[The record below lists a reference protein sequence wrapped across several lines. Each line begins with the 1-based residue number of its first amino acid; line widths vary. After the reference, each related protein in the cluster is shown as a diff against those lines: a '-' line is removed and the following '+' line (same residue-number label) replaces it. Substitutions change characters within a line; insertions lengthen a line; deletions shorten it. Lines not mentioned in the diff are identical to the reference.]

1 MEGAALGAQYY
12 FPRFLANQD
21 TFFLTSRF
29 LANFF
34 FGILYQ
40 NTRRRGTSSEHMRDD
55 MCVHI
60 HREWFNMRVN
70 AAL

>member
-12 FPRFLANQD
+12 FPRFIRIL
-21 TFFLTSRF
+21 FFLTSRF

-34 FGILYQ
+34 FDFLYQ
-40 NTRRRGTSSEHMRDD
+40 NTRRRGTSSEHMRND